1 MAKSSTSASISNL
14 PAATLLVALAV
25 LLGALVRL
33 SPVLQADFPLNDGGM
48 FYTMVQD
55 VRASGFSLPVY
66 TSYNG
71 GQIPFYYPPLAFY
84 LAAGLTFLPGVS
96 SLGVFQFL
104 PIIISILTIPAFYR
118 LARTL
123 TGSPTQ
129 GALATLAFALLARS
143 FTWIIMGG
151 GITRSLGMLFAVLAI
166 EQLYLLLDLQQKRFL
181 LPAALF
187 SSLTVLSH
195 PEIAWFLLCSA
206 AFFTA
211 WKVRTWRILTQ
222 VILTGF
228 VVLLFTA
235 PWWLTVYLRHGIM
248 PLLSAFQVSG
258 EQGFFLLRMMLVY
271 FTGESLT
278 AVWGALAIL
287 GLLAAIITRRFL
299 LPAWIAFIYV
309 LSFRNEPYMLMLP
322 VPILAAMGLDWVVLP
337 AFMRLSDPARMGPFN
352 LEDYLGK
359 SSSRVLLAF
368 LTGYGLL
375 TALLFPGYGLRSL
388 PAAERQAMAWA
399 AENTTAASQ
408 FLVLTGDQTWETD
421 LSSEWFPALAK
432 RTSLGTVQGTEWLAG
447 RLYDQTEQAYAD
459 LQACASEEAACLE
472 DWAAENQV
480 IFTHVYLRKELL
492 LNQALMQSLEKD
504 YRVIHDGPGAVVF
517 VRP

>member
-1 MAKSSTSASISNL
+1 MARSSTSASISKL
-14 PAATLLVALAV
+14 PAATLLVASAV

-33 SPVLQADFPLNDGGM
+33 SPALQADFPLNDGGM

-55 VRASGFSLPVY
+55 VRTNGFSLPVY

-84 LAAGLTFLPGVS
+84 LAAGLAMLPGIS
-96 SLGVFQFL
+96 SVGVFQFL
-104 PIIISILTIPAFYR
+104 PILISILTIPAFYR
-118 LARTL
+118 LARAL
-123 TGSPTQ
+123 TGSNTQ

-151 GITRSLGMLFAVLAI
+151 GLTRSFGMLFAILAL
-166 EQLYLLLDLQQKRFL
+166 EQLYRLLDQQQQRFL
-181 LPAALF
+181 LPSALF

-206 AFFTA
+206 AFFTV
-211 WKVRTWRILTQ
+211 WKVRTWRMFAQ
-222 VILTGF
+222 VSLIGF
-228 VVLLFTA
+228 MVLLFTA
-235 PWWLTVYLRHGIM
+235 PWWLTVILRHGIE

-258 EQGFFLLRMMLVY
+258 EQGFFLLRMILLY

-278 AVWGALAIL
+278 AVWGTLAIL
-287 GLLAAIITRRFL
+287 GLFAALATRKFL

-337 AFMRLSDPARMGPFN
+337 AFMRLIDPAMAGPFI
-352 LEDYLGK
+352 LEDYLAK

-375 TALLFPGYGLRSL
+375 TSLLFPGYGLRTL
-388 PAAERQAMAWA
+388 PEAEREAMTWA
-399 AENTTAASQ
+399 AENTTADSQ
-408 FLVLTGDQTWETD
+408 FLVLTGEQTWETD

-432 RTSLGTVQGTEWLAG
+432 RTSLGTVQGTEWLPE
-447 RLYDQTEQAYAD
+447 RIYDQTEQAYTD
-459 LQACASEEAACLE
+459 LQACALEETACLA

-480 IFTHVYLRKELL
+480 NFMHVYLRKELL
-492 LNQALMQSLEKD
+492 LNQVLMQSLEKE
-504 YRVIHDGPGAVVF
+504 YRIIYENPAAAIF
-517 VRP
+517 TRP